1 MNDQEAWQRG
11 VRFMEKIHDRLPR
24 HARQQLGELLD
35 SYRRHK
41 GEMLALTAGS
51 SALCRDCGGQ
61 CCLNGK
67 YRFSGL
73 DLLALLD
80 QQVPLPVPDFAQKPL
95 CPYGDDGG
103 CGMES
108 AFRPLDCVLFICGAI
123 EEIMSETAANALA
136 LLEQKLRRYVRQA
149 ETLLEQPLGRP
160 LLLLAEHTDDTSH
173 RTGESYRFQ
182 IKDEIKEPKTSQR
195 R

>member
-11 VRFMEKIHDRLPR
+11 VRFMETIHGRLSR

-35 SYRRHK
+35 SYRRLK
-41 GEMLALTAGS
+41 GEMLTLTAGS

-80 QQVPLPVPDFAQKPL
+80 QQAPLPVPDFVQKPL
-95 CPYGDDGG
+95 CPYGDAGG
-103 CGMES
+103 CGMEPP
-108 AFRPLDCVLFICGAI
+108 FRPLDCVLFICGGI
-123 EEIMSETAANALA
+123 EELLSGTAANALA
-136 LLEQKLRRYVRQA
+136 LLERELRRCVRQA
-149 ETLLEQPLGRP
+149 ETLLGQPLGRP
-160 LLLLAEHTDDTSH
+160 LLLLAELSGDM
-173 RTGESYRFQ
+173 TGITY
-182 IKDEIKEPKTSQR
+182 
-195 R
+195 

>member
-11 VRFMEKIHDRLPR
+11 VRFVEEIHGRLPR
-24 HARQQLGELLD
+24 HTLEQLEGLLE

-51 SALCRDCGGQ
+51 DALCRDCGGQ

-80 QQVPLPVPDFAQKPL
+80 QQVQLPSPDFAQKPL
-95 CPYGDDGG
+95 CPYGDAGG
-103 CGMES
+103 CSMEP
-108 AFRPLDCVLFICGAI
+108 AFRPLDCVQFICGAV
-123 EEIMSETAANALA
+123 ERVLDERAASALA
-136 LLEQKLRRYVRQA
+136 LLEQELRRSVQQA
-149 ETLLEQPLGRP
+149 EALLEQPLGRP
-160 LLLLAEHTDDTSH
+160 LLLLAEHPGDMA
-173 RTGESYRFQ
+173 
-182 IKDEIKEPKTSQR
+182 R
-195 R
+195 RATYSALPSR